1 LLKLNAIE
9 YNLNGDE
16 SAFAHETQT
25 WIAARMKPFYALAY
39 FICQCVSR
47 IIFHVS
53 VKGRERIPKSGPF
66 IAASNHISFT
76 DPPLIGS
83 LIKRE
88 IAFFAKDELF
98 HKIVLKDLIKRLNA
112 FPVKRGQSSVSS
124 IKTCIHILND
134 QKMPLLIFPEGT
146 RIKTGQLGAPER
158 GISFIAAQ
166 TKVPILP
173 VYVENGERLLDC
185 ALFRKRLKIR
195 FGEVIQ
201 YEDYALLLE
210 DKKGYTELAQLIMSK
225 IQTLK
230 DKS

>member
-1 LLKLNAIE
+1 
-9 YNLNGDE
+9 
-16 SAFAHETQT
+16 
-25 WIAARMKPFYALAY
+25 MKPFYRFAY
-39 FICQCVSR
+39 VLCQSLSR
-47 IIFHVS
+47 VIFHVS
-53 VKGRERIPKSGPF
+53 VKGREHIPKSGPF

-98 HKIVLKDLIKRLNA
+98 HVFLLKDLIKRLNA

-124 IKTCIHILND
+124 VKTCLHILNGK
-134 QKMPLLIFPEGT
+134 KMPLLIFPEGT

-166 TKVPILP
+166 TQVPILP
-173 VYVENGERLLDC
+173 IYVENGERLLDC
-185 ALFRKRLKIR
+185 ALFKKRLKIR
-195 FGEVIQ
+195 FGEVIP
-201 YEDYALLLE
+201 YEDYVALLK
-210 DKKGYTELAQLIMSK
+210 DKMGYEKLAQLIMSK

-230 DKS
+230 DMD

>member
-1 LLKLNAIE
+1 
-9 YNLNGDE
+9 
-16 SAFAHETQT
+16 
-25 WIAARMKPFYALAY
+25 MKPLYRFAY
-39 FICQCVSR
+39 VLCQSVSR

-53 VKGRERIPKSGPF
+53 VKGREHIPKSGPF

-98 HKIVLKDLIKRLNA
+98 HKVILKDLIKRLNA

-124 IKTCIHILND
+124 VKTCLHILTD
-134 QKMPLLIFPEGT
+134 RKMPLLIFPEGT
-146 RIKTGQLGAPER
+146 RIKTGQLGAPQR

-173 VYVENGERLLDC
+173 LYVENGECLLDC

-195 FGEVIQ
+195 FGEAIF
-201 YEDYALLLE
+201 YEDYATLIE
-210 DKKGYTELAQLIMSK
+210 EKKGYTELAQLIMSK
-225 IQTLK
+225 IQALK
-230 DKS
+230 DES

>member
-1 LLKLNAIE
+1 
-9 YNLNGDE
+9 
-16 SAFAHETQT
+16 
-25 WIAARMKPFYALAY
+25 MKPFYRFAY
-39 FICQCVSR
+39 VICQSLSR

-53 VKGRERIPKSGPF
+53 VKGREHIPKSGPF
-66 IAASNHISFT
+66 IAASNHISFS

-83 LIKRE
+83 FMKRE

-98 HKIVLKDLIKRLNA
+98 HVIILKDLIKRLNA
-112 FPVKRGQSSVSS
+112 FPVKRGQSSISS
-124 IKTCIHILND
+124 VKTCLHILND

-146 RIKTGQLGAPER
+146 RIKTGELGPPER

-173 VYVENGERLLDC
+173 IYVENGERLLDC
-185 ALFRKRLKIR
+185 ALFKKRLKIR
-195 FGEVIQ
+195 FGEIIQ
-201 YEDYALLLE
+201 HEDYAPLLE

-230 DKS
+230 DKG